1 MPESQTPHRPADT
14 PSHSFTPQQLTERM
28 LHRRAVDAAVWGIPA
43 VNYALMLREVEKI
56 GGTYNQIV
64 WWPRLLNWTNQT
76 LTPNPDVIYA
86 MPFFDTKEVGPLVL
100 EVPPADDGVLNGSVM
115 NYWQAAI
122 EDIGPG
128 GVDKGKGG
136 KYLFFPPDFPA
147 DQVPEGYIPMPC
159 DTYQGYALIRS
170 VLKSGS
176 DEDVAQAVAY
186 TKRLK
191 LYPLS
196 QGANPPETVYVDAA
210 NAMFDSTIK
219 YDLSFFELL
228 ARMVAH
234 EPFLERDRA
243 LIDPL
248 KMIGIER
255 GKPFAPDAKTKNV
268 LTSAIAEAH
277 DWIETLYGHLDPF
290 YDGKR
295 WFFPPTPDFQK
306 TVATGYKTPDIY
318 PIDARANLY
327 SLAFFSAK
335 HVGESQFYLLLGL
348 DKDGAPLDGAS
359 TYRLHVPARVPVKQ
373 YWSITVYS
381 RATHAF
387 LREVPRVGRSS
398 QTPELEPNP
407 DGSVDLYYGPTP
419 PEGKEANWVP
429 TKPGQGFE
437 LLARFY
443 GPTPALYEK
452 GWQLEDVEK
461 IG

>member
-1 MPESQTPHRPADT
+1 MPGSETPNRSADT
-14 PSHSFTPQQLTERM
+14 SSHSFTPQQLAERM

-64 WWPRLLNWTNQT
+64 WWPRLLDWTNQT

-86 MPFFDTKEVGPLVL
+86 MPFFDTKDAGPLVL

-147 DQVPEGYIPMPC
+147 DQVPDGYIPMSC

-170 VLKSGS
+170 VLKTGS
-176 DEDVAQAVAY
+176 DEDVAQAITY

-196 QGANPPETVYVDAA
+196 QAANPPETVYVDAA
-210 NAMFDSTIK
+210 KAIFDSTIK
-219 YDLSFFELL
+219 YDLSFYELL
-228 ARMVAH
+228 DRMVQH

-248 KMIGIER
+248 KTLGIER

-277 DWIETLYGHLDPF
+277 AWIETLYASQAPF
-290 YDGKR
+290 YDRKR
-295 WFFPPTPDFQK
+295 WFFPATPDFQQI
-306 TVATGYKTPDIY
+306 VMSDYKVPDCY
-318 PIDARANLY
+318 PIDIRASLY

-335 HVGESQFYLLLGL
+335 HVGESQFYLMLGF
-348 DKDGAPLDGAS
+348 DRDGAPLEGSAS
-359 TYRLHVPARVPVKQ
+359 YKLTVPAGVPVKQ
-373 YWSITVYS
+373 YWSVTVYD
-381 RATHAF
+381 RTTHAF
-387 LREVPRVGRSS
+387 LREAPRVGRSS
-398 QTPELEPNP
+398 QTPELDWNA
-407 DGSVDLYYGPTP
+407 DGSVDLYYGPAP

-429 TKPGQGFE
+429 TKPGEGFE